1 MRVRGVHLKNFKR
14 FSDLTISDLPEQA
27 RLVVMAGPN
36 GTGKSSVFDGFRV
49 WQSNRWRLGI
59 DWDKAYFIKQGSV
72 EVGRDEYIDVTLY
85 GGLPQDPD
93 VYLKAFYIRSAY
105 RNEPDFT
112 TSQLQRIGTIFE
124 EPILR
129 RLIDNDVSVGRNY
142 QRLVSQSVEGVY
154 SGNYDDNTV
163 RELREKFIG
172 TVQTSMSRV
181 FGDLVLSG
189 PGDPLQQGSFFFE
202 KGNSKN
208 FHYKNLS
215 GGEKAAFD
223 IILDVIVKRVAY
235 DDTVYCLDEPEAHM
249 HTRLQALF
257 LKELL
262 SLIPQNSQLWIATHS
277 IGMMRAARD
286 IYTQKQNE
294 VVFLDFSDENF
305 DQPVTLKPSTVNRK
319 FWRKTLAVVLD
330 DLANLVA
337 PREVALCEGKPL
349 SRAGDWKAER
359 DAQCY
364 RQIFGQEF
372 PDTDFLSVGNAE
384 DVKND
389 RLEIGRAIQTLTS
402 GTKGTR
408 LIDRDERTNEE
419 IEQLEKSG
427 VRVLARR
434 HLEAYLMDDE
444 ILTRLCQKFGQAEKR
459 EELLRA
465 KADAISASI
474 KRGNP
479 ANDIKSAAG
488 EVFTRARDIL
498 ALADKAC
505 GSNTDAFLRDTLAP
519 LITQDTKVYVDLKN
533 EIFG

>member
-1 MRVRGVHLKNFKR
+1 MRVQDVHLKNFKR
-14 FSDLTISDLPEQA
+14 FSDLTISDLPAQT

-36 GTGKSSVFDGFRV
+36 GTGKSSVFDGFRI
-49 WQSNRWRLGI
+49 WQSNRWKLGI
-59 DWDKAYFIKQGSV
+59 DWDKDYFIKQGSA
-72 EVGRDEYIDVTLY
+72 EVDRNKYVDVTFH
-85 GGLPQDPD
+85 GTPREDAE

-112 TSQLQRIGTIFE
+112 TSQLQRTGTIFE
-124 EPILR
+124 DPILR

-142 QRLVSQSVEGVY
+142 QRLVSQSVEGIY
-154 SGNYDDNTV
+154 SGRYDNNTV
-163 RELREKFIG
+163 KELRENFIG
-172 TVQTSMSRV
+172 TVRASMANI
-181 FGDLVLSG
+181 FGELVLSG

-202 KGNSKN
+202 KGESKN

-286 IYTQKQNE
+286 IYQQRQNE
-294 VVFLDFSDENF
+294 VVFLNFSETNF
-305 DQPVTLKPSTVNRK
+305 DQPVILKPSTVNRE
-319 FWRKTLAVVLD
+319 FWVNTLAVALD

-337 PREVALCEGKPL
+337 PREVILCEGKPL
-349 SRAGDWKAER
+349 RGTGDWKAER

-364 RQIFGQEF
+364 RKIFGREF

-402 GTKGTR
+402 GTKVTR
-408 LIDRDERTNEE
+408 LIDRDERTEEE

-434 HLEAYLMDDE
+434 HLEAYLMDNE
-444 ILTRLCQKFGQAEKR
+444 ILARLCEKFGQPEKR
-459 EELLRA
+459 DELLKA
-465 KADAISASI
+465 KADAISASS
-474 KRGNP
+474 KRGNA
-479 ANDIKSAAG
+479 ANDIKSPAG
-488 EVFTRARDIL
+488 EIFTRARDIL
-498 ALADKAC
+498 GLADKSC

-519 LITQDTKVYVDLKN
+519 LITEDTKVYTELKN

>member
-1 MRVRGVHLKNFKR
+1 MRVKDVHLKNFKR
-14 FSDLTISDLPEQA
+14 FSDLTISDLPEEA

-59 DWDKAYFIKQGSV
+59 DWDSAYFIKQGSV
-72 EVGRDEYIDVTLY
+72 EAGRNEYVGITFQGTPREDAEA
-85 GGLPQDPD
+85 
-93 VYLKAFYIRSAY
+93 YLKAFYIRSAY

-112 TSQLQRIGTIFE
+112 TSQLQRTGTIFE

-142 QRLVSQSVEGVY
+142 QRLVSQSVEGIY
-154 SGNYDDNTV
+154 SGNYDDKTV
-163 RELREKFIG
+163 KELREKFIG
-172 TVQTSMSRV
+172 TVQTSMAKV

-286 IYTQKQNE
+286 IYAQRPND
-294 VVFLDFSDENF
+294 VVFLDFSEQNF
-305 DQPVTLKPSTVNRK
+305 DEPVTLKPSTVNRK
-319 FWRKTLAVVLD
+319 FWTKTLAVALD
-330 DLANLVA
+330 DLANLMA
-337 PREVALCEGKPL
+337 PREVVLCEGKPL
-349 SRAGDWKAER
+349 RGIGDWKAER

-364 RQIFGQEF
+364 RQIFGREF

-402 GTKGTR
+402 GTKVTR
-408 LIDRDERTNEE
+408 LIDRDERSNEE

-427 VRVLARR
+427 VRMLARR
-434 HLEAYLMDDE
+434 HLEAYILDDE
-444 ILTRLCQKFGQAEKR
+444 ILTRLCEKFGQPEKR
-459 EELLRA
+459 DEVLKAR
-465 KADAISASI
+465 ADAINASV

-479 ANDIKSAAG
+479 ATDIKSAAG
-488 EVFTRARDIL
+488 EIFTRARDIL

-519 LITQDTKVYVDLKN
+519 LITEDTKVYADLKN